1 MMMNPIFDLRDK
13 VAIVTGAASGIG
25 REIAIVFHALGAR
38 LVLTDIDLAGVQ
50 ATAESLGTGIATC
63 RHDVAS
69 EEDWDATIATV
80 AQMHGRLDILVNN
93 AGIMMAKP
101 FADAGIE
108 MLRRQFAINVESVY
122 LGMQGAL
129 PLMRA
134 ARDQGA
140 GTTSIVNISS
150 VYGKVAGAQFAAYS
164 ATKGAVRAL
173 SKAVAVEMA
182 TAGIRVNCVMPGPV
196 ATNLGADWE
205 PPRDADGN
213 LIPPEAALAAWASL
227 IPMGRLGET
236 RDIAPLV
243 AFLASDAAGFI
254 TGSEFIADGGYTAA

>member
-1 MMMNPIFDLRDK
+1 MGTPFALEGK

-25 REIAIVFHALGAR
+25 RKTSALLHALGAR
-38 LVLTDIDLAGVQ
+38 LFMTDIDLDGVE
-50 ATAESLGTGIATC
+50 TAAADLGVDVAALG
-63 RHDVAS
+63 HDVAS
-69 EEDWDATIATV
+69 EEDWARVYATIAQD
-80 AQMHGRLDILVNN
+80 AGHLDILVNN

-101 FADAGIE
+101 FEQANIDI
-108 MLRRQFAINVESVY
+108 LRRQLRINVESVY
-122 LGMQGAL
+122 LGMQGAI

-134 ARDQGA
+134 AIVQGSSTA
-140 GTTSIVNISS
+140 SIINIAS

-173 SKAVAVEMA
+173 SKAVANEMA
-182 TAGIRVNCVMPGPV
+182 TSGIRVNTVLPGPV
-196 ATNLGADWE
+196 ATNLSAGWE
-205 PPRDADGN
+205 PPRDAFGE
-213 LIPPEAALAAWASL
+213 LIPPEVALAAWAQL

-254 TGSEFIADGGYTAA
+254 TGSEFTADGGYTAV